1 MTLNEK
7 KELVNA
13 VINSQTACPEL
24 KQASKDYLEAAGTEN
39 ENQAAENLIAELNE
53 DVNGIDDTIAFFKS
67 DMAKSIF
74 GDAAE
79 EKLSLALQAKERGE
93 TVCICDG
100 CRAGAAILDKKD
112 EFLK

>member
-1 MTLNEK
+1 
-7 KELVNA
+7 
-13 VINSQTACPEL
+13 
-24 KQASKDYLEAAGTEN
+24 
-39 ENQAAENLIAELNE
+39 
-53 DVNGIDDTIAFFKS
+53 
-67 DMAKSIF
+67 MAKSIF

-100 CRAGAAILDKKD
+100 CRAGAAILEKKE